1 MRASAKLPIGIS
13 RSGNGFLPRS
23 SSQRNLSKGDLPRL
37 AKAVLVAQKRM
48 ASTSIS
54 HIQAR
59 EILDSRGNPTIEVDV
74 RVEGGAFGR
83 AAVPSGASTGE
94 HEALELRDGDK
105 SRFAGKGVRKAVANV
120 NQRIAPVLK
129 GLDARDQ
136 ANVDKKVIELDG
148 TPTKKNLGANA
159 TLAVSLAV
167 ARAAA
172 AGENLPLFRYLG
184 GPEARVLPVPM
195 MNILN
200 GGAHSDAPIDFQ
212 EFMIVPR
219 GAPSFSEALRYGT
232 EVYHALKSVL
242 KERHLSTAIG
252 DEGGFA
258 PQLNSAE
265 DALESISAA
274 VEKAGYKLGEQIFI
288 ALDPA
293 ASEFYDC
300 EKHLY
305 VFKKSGGAKKT
316 AEELVDYYA
325 ELCARFPIIS
335 IEDGCAED
343 DWDGWKNLTKKLGA
357 RIQLVGDDLFVTNV
371 EFLRRGIAEHVANS
385 ILIKVNQIGTLT
397 ETLATIDLA
406 RQNHYTTV
414 ISHRS
419 GETEDTSIADIAVAT
434 NAGQI
439 KTGAPCRS
447 DRVAKYN
454 QLLRIE
460 EELGDKAMYGA
471 TIR

>member
-1 MRASAKLPIGIS
+1 MP
-13 RSGNGFLPRS
+13 S
-23 SSQRNLSKGDLPRL
+23 S
-37 AKAVLVAQKRM
+37 
-48 ASTSIS
+48 SIS
-54 HIQAR
+54 HIHAR

-74 RVEGGAFGR
+74 RVESGALGR

-105 SRFAGKGVRKAVANV
+105 NRFAGKGVTKAVANV
-120 NQRIAPVLK
+120 NRKIAPLLK
-129 GLDARDQ
+129 EMDARDQ
-136 ANVDKKVIELDG
+136 ADIDGKLIELDG

-159 TLAVSLAV
+159 MLAVSLAV

-172 AGENLPLFRYLG
+172 AAESLPLFRYLG

-219 GAPSFSEALRYGT
+219 GAPSYSEALRYGT

-242 KERHLSTAIG
+242 KGRHLSTAIG

-274 VEKAGYKLGEQIFI
+274 VEKAGYKLGQEIFI

-300 EKHLY
+300 EKKLY
-305 VFKKSGGAKKT
+305 VFKKSGGTKKT

-343 DWDGWKNLTKKLGA
+343 DWDGWKKLTKKLGA

-371 EFLRRGIAEHVANS
+371 EFLRRGIAEHVGNS

-406 RQNHYTTV
+406 KQNRYTTV

-419 GETEDTSIADIAVAT
+419 GETEDTTIADIAVAT

-460 EELGDKAMYGA
+460 EELGDKAAYGA

>member
-1 MRASAKLPIGIS
+1 M
-13 RSGNGFLPRS
+13 
-23 SSQRNLSKGDLPRL
+23 SK
-37 AKAVLVAQKRM
+37 
-48 ASTSIS
+48 TSIRN
-54 HIQAR
+54 IVAR

-74 RVEGGAFGR
+74 RLEGGALGR

-94 HEALELRDGDK
+94 HEAWELRDGE
-105 SRFAGKGVRKAVANV
+105 RNRYGGKGVKKAVANV
-120 NQRIAPVLK
+120 NDKIAPALK
-129 GLDARDQ
+129 SWDARDQ
-136 ANVDKKVIELDG
+136 TKIDSKLIELDG
-148 TPTKKNLGANA
+148 TPNKKALGANA
-159 TLAVSLAV
+159 LLGVSLAV
-167 ARAAA
+167 AHAAA
-172 AGENLPLFRYLG
+172 AAENISLFRYLG
-184 GPEARVLPVPM
+184 GAEARVLPVPM

-258 PQLNSAE
+258 PQLDSAE
-265 DALESISAA
+265 HALESISAA

-293 ASEFYDC
+293 ASEFYDA
-300 EKHLY
+300 EKRLY
-305 VFKKSGGAKKT
+305 IFKKSGGASKT

-343 DWDGWKNLTKKLGA
+343 DWDGWKKLTKKLGD

-397 ETLATIDLA
+397 ETLATINLA
-406 RQNHYTTV
+406 KRSHYTTV

-419 GETEDTSIADIAVAT
+419 GETEDTTIADIAVAT

-460 EELGDKAMYGA
+460 EELGDKAVYGA

>member
-1 MRASAKLPIGIS
+1 MP
-13 RSGNGFLPRS
+13 
-23 SSQRNLSKGDLPRL
+23 
-37 AKAVLVAQKRM
+37 
-48 ASTSIS
+48 STSIS
-54 HIQAR
+54 HIHAR
-59 EILDSRGNPTIEVDV
+59 EVLDSRGNPTIEVDV
-74 RVEGGAFGR
+74 RVESGAFGR

-120 NQRIAPVLK
+120 NHKIAPVLK

-136 ANVDKKVIELDG
+136 TNIDNKLIELDG
-148 TPTKKNLGANA
+148 TPSKKNLGANA

-167 ARAAA
+167 ARAASG
-172 AGENLPLFRYLG
+172 GENLPLFRYLG

-219 GAPSFSEALRYGT
+219 GAPTFSEALRYGT

-258 PQLNSAE
+258 PQLDSAE
-265 DALESISAA
+265 DALDSICAA
-274 VEKAGYKLGEQIFI
+274 IEKAGYRLGEQIFI

-293 ASEFYDC
+293 ASEFYDS
-300 EKHLY
+300 EKHRY

-316 AEELVDYYA
+316 ADELVDYYA

-343 DWDGWKNLTKKLGA
+343 DWDGWIKLTEKLGG

-406 RQNHYTTV
+406 KQNQYTTV

-419 GETEDTSIADIAVAT
+419 GETEDTTIADIAVAT